1 MVVIKYKETAAS
13 PRRNLHLSCCGP
25 EEMPDRK
32 PKPERETPRKE
43 RLCKTCRR
51 PFTWNQGR
59 AQDWDI
65 AKYCSPKCI
74 GHLAANKADELEAAI
89 LELLAE
95 RGLEKSI
102 CPSEAAKRV
111 GGTASRHDW
120 ESLME
125 PAREVARRMAKTGKI
140 LVTQKGKVVDPASAK
155 GPIRLRLP

>member
-1 MVVIKYKETAAS
+1 
-13 PRRNLHLSCCGP
+13 
-25 EEMPDRK
+25 MPDRR
-32 PKPERETPRKE
+32 PKPDRETPRKE

-51 PFTWNQGR
+51 PFLWSEGR

-65 AKYCSPKCI
+65 AKYCPQCS
-74 GHLAANKADELEAAI
+74 GHPVEDRASELEAAI

-95 RGLEKSI
+95 RGPGKSI
-102 CPSEAAKRV
+102 CPSEAAKLV

-125 PAREVARRMAKTGKI
+125 PSRAVVRRLAKNGK
-140 LVTQKGKVVDPASAK
+140 VVMTQKNKPVDPASAK

>member
-1 MVVIKYKETAAS
+1 
-13 PRRNLHLSCCGP
+13 
-25 EEMPDRK
+25 MPDRK

-51 PFTWNQGR
+51 PFTWNEAR

-65 AKYCSPKCI
+65 AKYCSPQCS
-74 GHLAANKADELEAAI
+74 GNLAADKADELETAI
-89 LELLAE
+89 MELLAE
-95 RGLEKSI
+95 RGREKSI

-155 GPIRLRLP
+155 GAIRLRLP

>member
-1 MVVIKYKETAAS
+1 
-13 PRRNLHLSCCGP
+13 
-25 EEMPDRK
+25 MPDRK

-51 PFTWNQGR
+51 PFTWNEAR

-65 AKYCSPKCI
+65 AKYCSPQCS
-74 GHLAANKADELEAAI
+74 GHIDANKAEELETAI

-95 RGLEKSI
+95 RGVEKSI

-111 GGTASRHDW
+111 GGTSSRHGW

-125 PAREVARRMAKTGKI
+125 PAREVARRLAKEGRI
-140 LVTQKGKVVDPASAK
+140 IVTQKGKPVDPFKAK